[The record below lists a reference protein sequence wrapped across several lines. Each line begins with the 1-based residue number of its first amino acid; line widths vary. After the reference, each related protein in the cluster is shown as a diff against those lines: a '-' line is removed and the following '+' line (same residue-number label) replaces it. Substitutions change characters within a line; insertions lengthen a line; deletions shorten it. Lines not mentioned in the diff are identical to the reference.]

1 MTGPGAAGPPG
12 PSMLARALP
21 LVLLALAVVAAG
33 VMGGDRRSD
42 GDPLDPRST
51 GPLGARALVLL
62 LERFG
67 ASVEVGGEVAG
78 GETTAVLLVDG
89 LAEEPSRRL
98 RRWVEAGGTL
108 VVADPMSEF
117 APPIRAGGGGP
128 VDDGAPQD
136 EDGSDVGG
144 LRPHCPLPVLAEVG
158 RIEVP
163 AAVALRVPE
172 GATACFPVEG
182 GAYLV
187 ASEVG
192 RGRVVALGGG
202 APFVNRQLDEADNA
216 VLAVALMVR
225 RGADRVVV
233 VEPSAPGSGRESLSD
248 LVSRRVKDGL
258 WQVLVAFGLFALWRA
273 RRLGRP
279 VLEPQP
285 VQLAGSELVGAVGNL
300 LQQARRRDQAADML
314 RLQLRRRLAE
324 VLGLAPD
331 AAPEVMAQAAAVRA
345 GVAPEQVAAALAP
358 RPVPDD
364 ASLVRLAQLVES
376 LRNEVS
382 HAR

>member
-1 MTGPGAAGPPG
+1 
-12 PSMLARALP
+12 MLARALP

-33 VMGGDRRSD
+33 AMGGDRRSD

-78 GETTAVLLVDG
+78 GETTAVLLVDR
-89 LAEEPSRRL
+89 LAEEPGRRL

-117 APPIRAGGGGP
+117 APPVGAGGGGP
-128 VDDGAPQD
+128 FDGGAPQD
-136 EDGSDVGG
+136 EGGADAGG
-144 LRPHCPLPVLAEVG
+144 LRPHCPLPALAEVG

-187 ASEVG
+187 VSEVG
-192 RGRVVALGGG
+192 RGQVVALGGG

-258 WQVLVAFGLFALWRA
+258 WQVLVAFALFALWRA

-331 AAPEVMAQAAAVRA
+331 APPEVMAQAAAVRA
-345 GVAPEQVAAALAP
+345 GVAPEQVAAALAA